1 MFGGVFPHAKY
12 LRILES
18 IQKAKYLTYR
28 KKSSINFDV
37 NLRTT
42 VAGTVEEFLID
53 TARYR

>member
-28 KKSSINFDV
+28 KNHQKV
-37 NLRTT
+37 LM
-42 VAGTVEEFLID
+42 
-53 TARYR
+53 